1 MAQTRGIVTLWWN
14 GKQYDIQKGAKWRRA
29 GKQNTDVEG
38 SARTLRS
45 QKYQAG
51 MVQATV
57 LVTAGMSISEFDPSL
72 GERELQIQD
81 DLGSTITISDA
92 YVRSFPEEQDNGQ
105 AQISWTYNTFQE
117 ISS

>member
-14 GKQYDIQKGAKWRRA
+14 GKKYDVQKGSRWRRP

-38 SARTLRS
+38 TTRTLRS

-57 LVTAGMSISEFDPSL
+57 LVTSDMSVSEFDPSL

-81 DLGSTITISDA
+81 DLGRTLTTSDA

-105 AQISWTYNTFQE
+105 AQINWTFNTFQE
-117 ISS
+117 IS